1 MTPAEARVLTESL
14 GLSPRWLAERLGLK
28 SDRHLRAIDAGEAPV
43 SVRYATLLHELESRH
58 EAEVDGWL
66 ARIFEGLGIDEAD
79 DDYLEQLDEAD
90 WPTLIVPRLD
100 DPADEFPASW
110 YRALAGRVRWE
121 LNGFCWIE
129 YEQP

>member
-1 MTPAEARVLTESL
+1 MASLYHLVTPYIHNR
-14 GLSPRWLAERLGLK
+14 SPG
-28 SDRHLRAIDAGEAPV
+28 
-43 SVRYATLLHELESRH
+43 SVYR
-58 EAEVDGWL
+58 
-66 ARIFEGLGIDEAD
+66 LGIDEAD

-100 DPADEFPASW
+100 DLADEFPASW